1 MFRAKNQYDK
11 MEEKSCVERKKECT
25 SIEGQGHVER
35 KKNVPRNGRIN
46 VSKQKKIKLRILED
60 NHKRTY
66 IIQFF
71 MFPER
76 ILP

>member
-1 MFRAKNQYDK
+1 
-11 MEEKSCVERKKECT
+11 MEEKKLCGAKKECT

-46 VSKQKKIKLRILED
+46 VSKQKKNKLRILED
-60 NHKRTY
+60 NHERTY

-71 MFPER
+71 MSPER